1 MNRLTVPRCR
11 LARTAAG
18 LFITLARQFWNWL
31 PDEHSE
37 VLMALVFLENNSFQP
52 IQCDQRIKG
61 FVTTIHALYIS
72 YVLHIYLCMC
82 VRRCLAV
89 SLHCVNFAASAISSR
104 RPSSSRL
111 SLLWFSAG
119 WTTVTIDWLVYQS
132 TSSVDFSSLSPERS
146 VVAIT
151 SLTLSRQSSLAIR
164 VSELIVFKVQTYRAL
179 HGDALQYLQQFIC
192 TPTSLLGTD
201 SGCVWAYHG
210 WARQSANLYGGVGQR
225 PHVTGSM
232 AEH

>member
-104 RPSSSRL
+104 RPSSSRVTALVL
-111 SLLWFSAG
+111 SRLDYG
-119 WTTVTIDWLVYQS
+119 NDRLVGLPVYLIRRLQFTQS
-132 TSSVDFSSLSPERS
+132 RTQRRCDHITDALSSVFTGYTG
-146 VVAIT
+146 V
-151 SLTLSRQSSLAIR
+151 
-164 VSELIVFKVQTYRAL
+164 
-179 HGDALQYLQQFIC
+179 
-192 TPTSLLGTD
+192 GTD
-201 SGCVWAYHG
+201 RLQGADLSGAAW
-210 WARQSANLYGGVGQR
+210 
-225 PHVTGSM
+225 
-232 AEH
+232 